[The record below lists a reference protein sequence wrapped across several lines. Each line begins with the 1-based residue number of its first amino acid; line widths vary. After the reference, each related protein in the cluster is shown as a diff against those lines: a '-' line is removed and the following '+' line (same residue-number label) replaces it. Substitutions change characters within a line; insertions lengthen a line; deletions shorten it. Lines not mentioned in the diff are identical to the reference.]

1 MSTTAFGALTDLQR
15 KVWAKKTNKDGRDQ
29 SFWMSNSL
37 VGSNTDDHNR
47 PVQKIT
53 ELSRSA
59 DGSGDKVIMNI
70 VHDLQKDGIVG
81 DAQLTGNEEAMN
93 AEAITL
99 NVDLLRHGV
108 KSAGEMNEQRTV
120 IAFRK
125 TAKERLSFWLA
136 DSLDEMMFLVASGRA
151 LTLNTDGSTRSDTSW
166 STFTF
171 ASDVAAAT
179 SNRILHAGS
188 ATSEGTLTAS
198 DTMSWDLLIA
208 AKTKA
213 VRKRIRPI
221 RAGGKPYYVIVLSPE
236 QCRDLKQDSDYQA
249 AVARGQSRGKGNPL
263 FTGEEVTVD
272 GLVIYEHNKVYNTFG
287 LTSAVDKWGSGQTV
301 DGAQALLMG
310 AQALGFASV
319 GDSFWKEADINDY
332 GNQPGIAY
340 GQIIGLL
347 KPQFQSSV
355 DANATEDYGVISVK
369 TAAAE
374 T

>member
-108 KSAGEMNEQRTV
+108 KSAGEMDEQRTV

-151 LTLNTDGSTRSDTSW
+151 LTLNTDGSTRADTSW

-179 SNRILHAGS
+179 TNRILHAGS
-188 ATSEGTLTAS
+188 ATTEATITAS

-249 AVARGQSRGKGNPL
+249 AVSRGQSRGKGNPL

-287 LTSAVDKWGSGQTV
+287 LTSSNKWGSSGTV

-319 GDSFWKEADINDY
+319 SDPFWKEADITDY

-355 DANATEDYGVISVK
+355 DANSTEDYGVISVK